1 MSGWIAK
8 NVGLMA
14 FALVL
19 SLAVWVLT
27 TVQQDPILEADVY
40 ARVRVEAPPAGDML
54 LSNTLP
60 LTVTVRVRAPQSVLA
75 DLMVGEN
82 AQVNVDLRSLDV
94 GDHTVTDR
102 PGIIMGKG

>member
-1 MSGWIAK
+1 MQTMSGWIAK

-40 ARVRVEAPPAGDML
+40 ARVRVAL
-54 LSNTLP
+54 I
-60 LTVTVRVRAPQSVLA
+60 VRMIR
-75 DLMVGEN
+75 
-82 AQVNVDLRSLDV
+82 R
-94 GDHTVTDR
+94 
-102 PGIIMGKG
+102 